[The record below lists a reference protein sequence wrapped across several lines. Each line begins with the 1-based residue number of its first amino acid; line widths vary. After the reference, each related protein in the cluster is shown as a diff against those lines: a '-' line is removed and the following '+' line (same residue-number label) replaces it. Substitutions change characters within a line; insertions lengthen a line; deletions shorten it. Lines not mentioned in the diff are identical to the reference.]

1 VIPASRAGRLSAI
14 GAITVGRAPQAGRG
28 FRLGRAL
35 AATRLPLTVASGL
48 SLPLARPGRA
58 LATVVAVAIGGV
70 TLVFAVGLATSVHS
84 VQADL
89 SRTASVPVVVQLP
102 REEVGG
108 KVGPVDPTRA
118 VDPAQVQASILAHT
132 GTAHLVAVSDIPV
145 SVAGVSAEVTVE
157 AYGGDAT
164 WTGYPMITGR
174 WYDNDAEVVAAST
187 MLRQTGHHVGDRLV
201 LAGPNGQRTVTVVGE
216 VLDIRDDGLELLTD
230 ASTMSHIATVQPGR
244 FEVGLW
250 PGTDVATYS
259 GSLQDVFG
267 PLSGVFVDD
276 RTHGN
281 NERTFIVLQS
291 LIATLAVLLCTV
303 AALGVLNTAV
313 LVTRERAHQIGVF
326 KAIGMTPRQVAGLVL
341 IGMAALGLVAGVL
354 AVPAGILLQHRI
366 VPVMAA
372 GAGTGLPWSAID
384 VYQWWELAV
393 LALAGAALAA
403 VGALLPARWAARSR
417 PPAILRAE

>member
-1 VIPASRAGRLSAI
+1 
-14 GAITVGRAPQAGRG
+14 
-28 FRLGRAL
+28 
-35 AATRLPLTVASGL
+35 
-48 SLPLARPGRA
+48 
-58 LATVVAVAIGGV
+58 
-70 TLVFAVGLATSVHS
+70 
-84 VQADL
+84 
-89 SRTASVPVVVQLP
+89 
-102 REEVGG
+102 
-108 KVGPVDPTRA
+108 
-118 VDPAQVQASILAHT
+118 
-132 GTAHLVAVSDIPV
+132 
-145 SVAGVSAEVTVE
+145 
-157 AYGGDAT
+157 
-164 WTGYPMITGR
+164 
-174 WYDNDAEVVAAST
+174 
-187 MLRQTGHHVGDRLV
+187 
-201 LAGPNGQRTVTVVGE
+201 
-216 VLDIRDDGLELLTD
+216 
-230 ASTMSHIATVQPGR
+230 
-244 FEVGLW
+244 
-250 PGTDVATYS
+250 
-259 GSLQDVFG
+259 VFG

-384 VYQWWELAV
+384 VYQWWELAL

-417 PPAILRAE
+417 PAAILRAE